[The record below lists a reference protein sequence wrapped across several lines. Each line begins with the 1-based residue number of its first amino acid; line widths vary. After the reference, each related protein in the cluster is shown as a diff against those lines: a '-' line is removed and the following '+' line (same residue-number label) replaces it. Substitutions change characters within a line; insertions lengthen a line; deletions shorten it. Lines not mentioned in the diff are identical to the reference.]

1 MKQKNLLHSLICV
14 LTISILGLFACE
26 TTEPSLG
33 NENTTINND
42 LSGVDNDDD
51 LVENSTFSTIVEIE

>member
-14 LTISILGLFACE
+14 FTISILGLFACE

-51 LVENSTFSTIVEIE
+51 LVENSI